1 MNHLIELKEPVNL
14 GIGETNHLWLEKFKE
29 LHVFS
34 EMRDAYRFAFA
45 YAIAKNIYPNEI
57 VEKKET
63 VFSLATIDPE
73 RDLFNLIAASYPDL
87 QIPRYQIMERLADA
101 GMTELVKLYKDGL
114 LDLANIVEEIGGG

>member
-1 MNHLIELKEPVNL
+1 MNHFIELKEPVNL

-57 VEKKET
+57 LEKKLSWPKKLS
-63 VFSLATIDPE
+63 FY
-73 RDLFNLIAASYPDL
+73 RDQLFLTSA
-87 QIPRYQIMERLADA
+87 EK
-101 GMTELVKLYKDGL
+101 TW
-114 LDLANIVEEIGGG
+114 